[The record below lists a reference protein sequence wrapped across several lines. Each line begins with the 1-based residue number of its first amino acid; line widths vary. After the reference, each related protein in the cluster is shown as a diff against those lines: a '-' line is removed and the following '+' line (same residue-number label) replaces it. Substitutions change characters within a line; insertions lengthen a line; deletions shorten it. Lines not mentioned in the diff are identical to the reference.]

1 MSQGTA
7 SVPSS
12 STSPAGGMHAP
23 SSRAALILGALG
35 VVYGDIGT
43 SPLYT
48 LRACLTGLSVHTDLE
63 PAHLLGV
70 LSILFWMLMVVVSLK
85 YVTLVLRADN
95 RGEGGTLALLELA
108 VRAREGK
115 LRWVLIVLGIFG
127 AALFYGDS
135 MITPAISVLSALEGI
150 GIVSHTL
157 DAWVVPIAL
166 VVLIALFA
174 IQSHGT
180 GAMGK
185 LFGPVMLL
193 WFSTLA
199 ALGAWQ
205 IWLTP
210 EVLAALNPMWGL
222 RFIVEFPWISFVL
235 LGAVVLALTGAEALY
250 ADMGH
255 FGRPAIRGAW
265 FSMVLPA
272 LTLCYFGQGAL
283 LLRDPTAIRN
293 PFFLMAPEWGLA
305 PLVALAT
312 IATIVASQAV
322 ISGAYSVTRQAVQL
336 GFWPRMQILH
346 TSAVEKGQIYLPQV
360 NALLLCAVL
369 VLVLWFRNSD
379 NLAAAYGFA
388 VTGTMLTTSVL
399 AFAVLPRGS
408 TGIKR
413 VMWFLVLGLLLLLDV
428 LLFSANVFKIHE
440 GGWLPLAVAIVVFTL
455 MMTWRR
461 GRRLLSD
468 MQQRDRQPLKEFMEQ
483 LEEYPPSRVP
493 GTAIFMT
500 MNSGNVPPALLH
512 NLKHNKV
519 LHDHVLFLTI
529 LVADVPYVSPEERF
543 QVDKLSASSWAA
555 TVNYGFKEDP
565 DVPEALRLVAEAYPE
580 LDLEPM
586 RTSFFLSRQTV
597 VAAKKPAL
605 WRWRR
610 ALFSFMARNSTR
622 STKFFKIPAN
632 RVVEMGMQVEL

>member
-1 MSQGTA
+1 MTHTA
-7 SVPSS
+7 
-12 STSPAGGMHAP
+12 AGAPRDAKTAIHAP
-23 SSRAALILGALG
+23 SSRMALMLGALG

-48 LRACLTGLSVHTDLE
+48 LRACLNTIDDLQ
-63 PAHLLGV
+63 PAHVLGV
-70 LSILFWMLMVVVSLK
+70 LSILFWLLMIVVSLK

-108 VRAREGK
+108 VRGREGRA
-115 LRWVLIVLGIFG
+115 RWLLIVLGIFG

-150 GIVSHTL
+150 SIVSHTL
-157 DAWVVPIAL
+157 EPWVVPVAL
-166 VVLIALFA
+166 VVLVALFA

-180 GAMGK
+180 GAVGK
-185 LFGPVMLL
+185 LFGPIMAL
-193 WFSTLA
+193 WFATLA
-199 ALGAWQ
+199 VLGGYQ

-210 EVLAALNPMWGL
+210 EVLAALNPVWAL
-222 RFIVEFPWISFVL
+222 RFIAEFPVMSFLL

-255 FGRPAIRGAW
+255 FGRPAIRRAW
-265 FSMVLPA
+265 FAMVLPA

-283 LLRDPTAIRN
+283 LLRDPAAIRN

-305 PLVALAT
+305 ALVGLAT
-312 IATIVASQAV
+312 VATVVASQAV
-322 ISGAYSVTRQAVQL
+322 ISGAFSVTRQAVQL

-369 VLVLWFRNSD
+369 VLVLLFRNSE

-399 AFAVLPRGS
+399 AFAVLPRDS
-408 TGIKR
+408 TGGKR
-413 VMWFLVLGLLLLLDV
+413 VLWMV
-428 LLFSANVFKIHE
+428 LLGALLVIDILLFGANIFKIHE
-440 GGWLPLAVAIVVFTL
+440 GGWLPLLVGVVVFTL

-461 GRRLLSD
+461 GRRLLAD
-468 MQQRDRQPLKEFMEQ
+468 MQARDRQPLREFMTQ
-483 LEEYPPSRVP
+483 LEAFPPARVQ

-500 MNSGNVPPALLH
+500 MNAGNVPPALLH

-519 LHDHVLFLTI
+519 LHDHVLFLSI
-529 LVADVPYVSPEERF
+529 RVADVPYVSEDERF
-543 QVDKLSASSWAA
+543 DMHKISASSWQASI
-555 TVNYGFKEDP
+555 NYGFKEDP
-565 DVPEALRLVAEAYPE
+565 DVPDALRQVAEAYPE
-580 LDLEPM
+580 IDLEPM
-586 RTSFFLSRQTV
+586 RTSFYLSRQTV
-597 VAAKKPAL
+597 VAARRPAMA
-605 WRWRR
+605 RWRR
-610 ALFSFMARNSTR
+610 ALFAFMARNSTR
-622 STKFFKIPAN
+622 STRFFKIPPN

>member
-1 MSQGTA
+1 MTHTA
-7 SVPSS
+7 
-12 STSPAGGMHAP
+12 AGAPRDAKTAIHAP
-23 SSRAALILGALG
+23 SSRMALMLGALG

-48 LRACLTGLSVHTDLE
+48 LRACLNTIDDLQ
-63 PAHLLGV
+63 PAHVLGV
-70 LSILFWMLMVVVSLK
+70 LSILFWLLMIVVSLK

-108 VRAREGK
+108 VRGREGRA
-115 LRWVLIVLGIFG
+115 RWLLIVLGIFG

-150 GIVSHTL
+150 SIVSHTL
-157 DAWVVPIAL
+157 EPWVVPVAL
-166 VVLIALFA
+166 VVLVALFA

-180 GAMGK
+180 GAVGK
-185 LFGPVMLL
+185 LFGPIMAL
-193 WFSTLA
+193 WFATLA
-199 ALGAWQ
+199 VLGGYQ
-205 IWLTP
+205 VWLTP
-210 EVLAALNPMWGL
+210 EVLAALNPVWAL
-222 RFIVEFPWISFVL
+222 RFIAEFPVMSFLL

-255 FGRPAIRGAW
+255 FGRPAIRRAW
-265 FSMVLPA
+265 FAMVLPA

-283 LLRDPTAIRN
+283 LLRDPAAIRN

-305 PLVALAT
+305 ALVGLAT
-312 IATIVASQAV
+312 VATVVASQAV
-322 ISGAYSVTRQAVQL
+322 ISGAFSVTRQAVQL

-369 VLVLWFRNSD
+369 VLVLLFRNSE

-408 TGIKR
+408 TGGKR
-413 VMWFLVLGLLLLLDV
+413 ALWMV
-428 LLFSANVFKIHE
+428 LLGALLAIDILLFGANIFKIHE
-440 GGWLPLAVAIVVFTL
+440 GGWLPLLVGVVVFTL

-461 GRRLLSD
+461 GRRLLAD
-468 MQQRDRQPLKEFMEQ
+468 MQARDRQPLREFMTQ
-483 LEEYPPSRVP
+483 LEAFPPARVQ

-500 MNSGNVPPALLH
+500 MNAGNVPPALLH

-519 LHDHVLFLTI
+519 LHDHVLFLSI
-529 LVADVPYVSPEERF
+529 RVADVPYVSDDERF
-543 QVDKLSASSWAA
+543 EMHKVSASSWQASI
-555 TVNYGFKEDP
+555 NYGFKEDP
-565 DVPEALRLVAEAYPE
+565 DVPEALRQVAEAYPE
-580 LDLEPM
+580 IDLEPM
-586 RTSFFLSRQTV
+586 RTSFYLSRQTV
-597 VAAKKPAL
+597 VAARRPAMA
-605 WRWRR
+605 RWRR
-610 ALFSFMARNSTR
+610 ALFAFMARNATR
-622 STKFFKIPAN
+622 STRFFKIPPN

>member
-1 MSQGTA
+1 MTHTA
-7 SVPSS
+7 
-12 STSPAGGMHAP
+12 AGAPRDAKTAIHAP
-23 SSRAALILGALG
+23 SSRMALMLGALG

-48 LRACLTGLSVHTDLE
+48 LRACLNTIDDLQ
-63 PAHLLGV
+63 PAHVLGV
-70 LSILFWMLMVVVSLK
+70 LSILFWLLMIVVSLK

-108 VRAREGK
+108 VRGREGRA
-115 LRWVLIVLGIFG
+115 RWLLIVLGIFG

-150 GIVSHTL
+150 SIVSHTL
-157 DAWVVPIAL
+157 EPWVVPVAL
-166 VVLIALFA
+166 VVLVALFA

-180 GAMGK
+180 GAVGK
-185 LFGPVMLL
+185 LFGPIMAL
-193 WFSTLA
+193 WFATLA
-199 ALGAWQ
+199 VLGGYQ
-205 IWLTP
+205 VWLTP
-210 EVLAALNPMWGL
+210 EVLAALNPVWAL
-222 RFIVEFPWISFVL
+222 RFIAEFPVMSFLL

-255 FGRPAIRGAW
+255 FGRPAIRRAW
-265 FSMVLPA
+265 FAMVLPA

-283 LLRDPTAIRN
+283 LLRDPAAIRN

-305 PLVALAT
+305 ALVGLAT
-312 IATIVASQAV
+312 VATVVASQAV
-322 ISGAYSVTRQAVQL
+322 ISGAFSVTRQAVQL

-369 VLVLWFRNSD
+369 VLVLLFRNSE

-408 TGIKR
+408 TGGKR
-413 VMWFLVLGLLLLLDV
+413 VLWMV
-428 LLFSANVFKIHE
+428 LLGALLVIDILLFGANIFKIHE
-440 GGWLPLAVAIVVFTL
+440 GGWLPLLVGVVVFTL

-461 GRRLLSD
+461 GRRLLAD
-468 MQQRDRQPLKEFMEQ
+468 MQARDRQPLREFMTQ
-483 LEEYPPSRVP
+483 LEAFPPARVQ

-500 MNSGNVPPALLH
+500 MNAGNVPPALLH

-519 LHDHVLFLTI
+519 LHDHVLFLSI
-529 LVADVPYVSPEERF
+529 RVADVPYVSDDERF
-543 QVDKLSASSWAA
+543 EMHKVSASSWQASI
-555 TVNYGFKEDP
+555 NYGFKEDP
-565 DVPEALRLVAEAYPE
+565 DVPDALRQVAEAYPE
-580 LDLEPM
+580 IDLEPM
-586 RTSFFLSRQTV
+586 RTSFYLSRQTV
-597 VAAKKPAL
+597 VAARRPAMA
-605 WRWRR
+605 RWRR
-610 ALFSFMARNSTR
+610 ALFAFMARNATR
-622 STKFFKIPAN
+622 STRFFKIPPN

>member
-1 MSQGTA
+1 MSQGTVSSA
-7 SVPSS
+7 SLPPGHPGS
-12 STSPAGGMHAP
+12 AHAP

-85 YVTLVLRADN
+85 YVMLVLRADN

-115 LRWVLIVLGIFG
+115 LRWILIVLGIFG

-157 DAWVVPIAL
+157 DRWVVPIAL

-174 IQSHGT
+174 IQSRGT
-180 GAMGK
+180 ATMGK
-185 LFGPVMLL
+185 LFGPVMFL
-193 WFSTLA
+193 WFATLA
-199 ALGAWQ
+199 ALGGWQ
-205 IWLTP
+205 IWQTP
-210 EVLAALNPMWGL
+210 EILAALNPIWGL
-222 RFIVEFPWISFVL
+222 RFIVEAPWVSFVL

-255 FGRPAIRGAW
+255 FGRPAIRRAW

-312 IATIVASQAV
+312 VATIVASQAV

-399 AFAVLPRGS
+399 AFAVLPRGT
-408 TGIKR
+408 TGVKR
-413 VMWFLVLGLLLLLDV
+413 MMWFLVLGLLLLLDV

-440 GGWLPLAVAIVVFTL
+440 GGWLPLVVAIAVFTL

-461 GRRLLSD
+461 GRHLLSD

-483 LEEYPPSRVP
+483 LEQYPPSRVP

-500 MNSGNVPPALLH
+500 MNSGNVPSALLH

-519 LHDHVLFLTI
+519 LHDQVLFLTI
-529 LVADVPYVSPEERF
+529 LSADVPYIAPEERF
-543 QVDKLSASSWAA
+543 EVNRLSASSWSA
-555 TVNYGFKEDP
+555 TINYGFKEDP
-565 DVPEALRLVAEAYPE
+565 DVPEALRLIAEGYPE

-605 WRWRR
+605 SRWRR
-610 ALFSFMARNSTR
+610 AIFSFMARNSTR

>member
-1 MSQGTA
+1 MTHTTA
-7 SVPSS
+7 GAPRDAK
-12 STSPAGGMHAP
+12 TAIHAP
-23 SSRAALILGALG
+23 SSRMALMLGALG

-48 LRACLTGLSVHTDLE
+48 LRACLNTIDDLQ
-63 PAHLLGV
+63 PAHVLGV
-70 LSILFWMLMVVVSLK
+70 LSILFWLLMIVVSLK

-108 VRAREGK
+108 VRGREGRA
-115 LRWVLIVLGIFG
+115 RWLLIVLGIFG

-150 GIVSHTL
+150 SIVSHTL
-157 DAWVVPIAL
+157 EPWVVPVAL
-166 VVLIALFA
+166 VVLVALFA

-180 GAMGK
+180 GAVGK
-185 LFGPVMLL
+185 LFGPIMAL
-193 WFSTLA
+193 WFATLA
-199 ALGAWQ
+199 VLGGYQ
-205 IWLTP
+205 VWLTP
-210 EVLAALNPMWGL
+210 EVLAALNPVWAL
-222 RFIVEFPWISFVL
+222 RFIAEFPMMSFLL

-255 FGRPAIRGAW
+255 FGRPAIRRAW
-265 FSMVLPA
+265 FAMVLPA

-283 LLRDPTAIRN
+283 LLRDPAAIRN

-305 PLVALAT
+305 ALVGLAT
-312 IATIVASQAV
+312 VATVVASQAV
-322 ISGAYSVTRQAVQL
+322 ISGAFSVTRQAVQL

-369 VLVLWFRNSD
+369 VLVLLFRNSE

-408 TGIKR
+408 TGGKR
-413 VMWFLVLGLLLLLDV
+413 VLWMV
-428 LLFSANVFKIHE
+428 LLGALLVIDILLFGANIFKIHE
-440 GGWLPLAVAIVVFTL
+440 GGWLPLLVGVAVFTL

-461 GRRLLSD
+461 GRRLLAD
-468 MQQRDRQPLKEFMEQ
+468 MQARDRQPLREFMTQ
-483 LEEYPPSRVP
+483 LEAFPPARVQ

-500 MNSGNVPPALLH
+500 MNAGNVPPALLH

-519 LHDHVLFLTI
+519 LHDHVLFLSI
-529 LVADVPYVSPEERF
+529 RVADVPYVSDDERF
-543 QVDKLSASSWAA
+543 EMHKVSASSWQASI
-555 TVNYGFKEDP
+555 NYGFKEDP
-565 DVPEALRLVAEAYPE
+565 DVPDALRQVAEAYPE
-580 LDLEPM
+580 IDLEPM
-586 RTSFFLSRQTV
+586 RTSFYLSRQTV
-597 VAAKKPAL
+597 VAARRPAMA
-605 WRWRR
+605 RWRR
-610 ALFSFMARNSTR
+610 ALFAFMARNATR
-622 STKFFKIPAN
+622 STRFFKIPPN

>member
-1 MSQGTA
+1 MTHTA
-7 SVPSS
+7 
-12 STSPAGGMHAP
+12 AGAPRDAKTAIHAP
-23 SSRAALILGALG
+23 SSRMALMLGALG

-48 LRACLTGLSVHTDLE
+48 LRACLNTIDDLQ
-63 PAHLLGV
+63 PAHVLGV
-70 LSILFWMLMVVVSLK
+70 LSILFWLLMIVVSLK

-108 VRAREGK
+108 VRGREGRA
-115 LRWVLIVLGIFG
+115 RWLLIVLGIFG

-150 GIVSHTL
+150 SIVSHTL
-157 DAWVVPIAL
+157 EPWVVPVAL
-166 VVLIALFA
+166 VVLVALFA

-180 GAMGK
+180 GAVGK
-185 LFGPVMLL
+185 LFGPIMAL
-193 WFSTLA
+193 WFATLA
-199 ALGAWQ
+199 VLGGYQ

-210 EVLAALNPMWGL
+210 EVLAALNPVWAL
-222 RFIVEFPWISFVL
+222 RFIAEFPVMSFLL

-255 FGRPAIRGAW
+255 FGRPAIRRAW
-265 FSMVLPA
+265 FAMVLPA

-283 LLRDPTAIRN
+283 LLRDPAAIRN

-305 PLVALAT
+305 ALVGLAT
-312 IATIVASQAV
+312 VATVVASQAV
-322 ISGAYSVTRQAVQL
+322 ISGAFSVTRQAVQL

-369 VLVLWFRNSD
+369 VLVLLFRNSE

-399 AFAVLPRGS
+399 AFAVLPRDS
-408 TGIKR
+408 TGGKR
-413 VMWFLVLGLLLLLDV
+413 VLWMV
-428 LLFSANVFKIHE
+428 LLGALLVIDILLFGANIFKIHE
-440 GGWLPLAVAIVVFTL
+440 GGWLPLLVGVVVFTL

-461 GRRLLSD
+461 GRRLLAD
-468 MQQRDRQPLKEFMEQ
+468 MQARDRQPLREFMTQ
-483 LEEYPPSRVP
+483 LEAFPPARVQ

-500 MNSGNVPPALLH
+500 MNAGNVPPALLH

-519 LHDHVLFLTI
+519 LHDHVLFLSI
-529 LVADVPYVSPEERF
+529 RVADVPYVSEDKRF
-543 QVDKLSASSWAA
+543 EMHKISASSWQASI
-555 TVNYGFKEDP
+555 NYGFKEDP
-565 DVPEALRLVAEAYPE
+565 DVPDALRQVAEAYPE
-580 LDLEPM
+580 IDLEPM
-586 RTSFFLSRQTV
+586 RTSFYLSRQTV
-597 VAAKKPAL
+597 VAARRPAMA
-605 WRWRR
+605 RWRR
-610 ALFSFMARNSTR
+610 ALFAFMARNSTR
-622 STKFFKIPAN
+622 STRFFKIPPN

>member
-1 MSQGTA
+1 M
-7 SVPSS
+7 
-12 STSPAGGMHAP
+12 
-23 SSRAALILGALG
+23 
-35 VVYGDIGT
+35 
-43 SPLYT
+43 
-48 LRACLTGLSVHTDLE
+48 
-63 PAHLLGV
+63 
-70 LSILFWMLMVVVSLK
+70 
-85 YVTLVLRADN
+85 
-95 RGEGGTLALLELA
+95 
-108 VRAREGK
+108 
-115 LRWVLIVLGIFG
+115 
-127 AALFYGDS
+127 
-135 MITPAISVLSALEGI
+135 
-150 GIVSHTL
+150 
-157 DAWVVPIAL
+157 
-166 VVLIALFA
+166 
-174 IQSHGT
+174 
-180 GAMGK
+180 
-185 LFGPVMLL
+185 
-193 WFSTLA
+193 
-199 ALGAWQ
+199 
-205 IWLTP
+205 
-210 EVLAALNPMWGL
+210 
-222 RFIVEFPWISFVL
+222 

-255 FGRPAIRGAW
+255 FGRPAIRRAW
-265 FSMVLPA
+265 FSMVMPA

-283 LLRDPTAIRN
+283 LLRDPEAIRN
-293 PFFLMAPEWGLA
+293 PFFLMAPDWGLA

-312 IATIVASQAV
+312 VATVVASQAV

-369 VLVLWFRNSD
+369 VLVLVFRNSD

-408 TGIKR
+408 TGAKR
-413 VMWFLVLGLLLLLDV
+413 MLWLVALGLLLLFDV

-440 GGWLPLAVAIVVFTL
+440 GGWLPLVVAIVVFTL

-461 GRRLLSD
+461 GRRLLSE

-519 LHDHVLFLTI
+519 LHDHV
-529 LVADVPYVSPEERF
+529 VPDHPGRGRALRVRGRTLHG
-543 QVDKLSASSWAA
+543 QQAQRLQLA
-555 TVNYGFKEDP
+555 GHG
-565 DVPEALRLVAEAYPE
+565 ALRLQGRSGRAGHPAPGGRGLPE
-580 LDLEPM
+580 IDLEPM
-586 RTSFFLSRQTV
+586 RTSYFLSRQTV

-610 ALFSFMARNSTR
+610 VVFSFMARNATR

>member
-1 MSQGTA
+1 MFKKI
-7 SVPSS
+7 VF
-12 STSPAGGMHAP
+12 AG
-23 SSRAALILGALG
+23 
-35 VVYGDIGT
+35 
-43 SPLYT
+43 
-48 LRACLTGLSVHTDLE
+48 
-63 PAHLLGV
+63 LLG
-70 LSILFWMLMVVVSLK
+70 LASL
-85 YVTLVLRADN
+85 AP
-95 RGEGGTLALLELA
+95 
-108 VRAREGK
+108 
-115 LRWVLIVLGIFG
+115 
-127 AALFYGDS
+127 AAQDVYKR
-135 MITPAISVLSALEGI
+135 
-150 GIVSHTL
+150 
-157 DAWVVPIAL
+157 
-166 VVLIALFA
+166 
-174 IQSHGT
+174 Q
-180 GAMGK
+180 
-185 LFGPVMLL
+185 
-193 WFSTLA
+193 
-199 ALGAWQ
+199 
-205 IWLTP
+205 
-210 EVLAALNPMWGL
+210 
-222 RFIVEFPWISFVL
+222 
-235 LGAVVLALTGAEALY
+235 
-250 ADMGH
+250 
-255 FGRPAIRGAW
+255 
-265 FSMVLPA
+265 

-283 LLRDPTAIRN
+283 LLRDPSAIRN
-293 PFFLMAPEWGLA
+293 PFFMMAPEWGLA

-312 IATIVASQAV
+312 VATIVASQAV

-369 VLVLWFRNSD
+369 VLVLLFRNSD

-399 AFAVLPRGS
+399 AFAVLPRGT
-408 TGIKR
+408 TGAKR
-413 VMWFLVLGLLLLLDV
+413 MLWFVVLGLLLLFDV

-440 GGWLPLAVAIVVFTL
+440 GGWLPLVVAIVVFTL

-483 LEEYPPSRVP
+483 LEAYPPSRVP

-529 LVADVPYVSPEERF
+529 RVADVPYVSAEERF
-543 QVDKLSASSWAA
+543 SVTKMSASSWAA
-555 TVNYGFKEDP
+555 TINYGFKEDP

-586 RTSFFLSRQTV
+586 RTSYFLSRQTV
-597 VAAKKPAL
+597 VAARKPAL

-610 ALFSFMARNSTR
+610 AVFSFMARNSTR

>member
-1 MSQGTA
+1 MTHTA
-7 SVPSS
+7 
-12 STSPAGGMHAP
+12 AGAPRDAKTAIHAP
-23 SSRAALILGALG
+23 SSRMALMLGALG

-48 LRACLTGLSVHTDLE
+48 LRACLNTIDDLQ
-63 PAHLLGV
+63 PAHVLGV
-70 LSILFWMLMVVVSLK
+70 LSILFWLLMIVVSLK

-108 VRAREGK
+108 VRGREGRA
-115 LRWVLIVLGIFG
+115 RWLLIVLGIFG

-150 GIVSHTL
+150 SIVSHTL
-157 DAWVVPIAL
+157 EPWVVPVAL
-166 VVLIALFA
+166 VVLVALFA

-180 GAMGK
+180 GAVGK
-185 LFGPVMLL
+185 LFGPIMAL
-193 WFSTLA
+193 WFATLA
-199 ALGAWQ
+199 VLGGYQ

-210 EVLAALNPMWGL
+210 EVLAALNPVWAL
-222 RFIVEFPWISFVL
+222 RFIAEFPVMSFLL

-255 FGRPAIRGAW
+255 FGRPAIRRAW
-265 FSMVLPA
+265 FAMVLPA

-283 LLRDPTAIRN
+283 LLRDPAAIRN

-305 PLVALAT
+305 ALVGLAT
-312 IATIVASQAV
+312 VATVVASQAV
-322 ISGAYSVTRQAVQL
+322 ISGAFSVTRQAVQL

-369 VLVLWFRNSD
+369 VLVLLFRNSE

-399 AFAVLPRGS
+399 AFAVLPRDS
-408 TGIKR
+408 TGGKR
-413 VMWFLVLGLLLLLDV
+413 VLWMV
-428 LLFSANVFKIHE
+428 LLGALLVIDILLFGANIFKIHE
-440 GGWLPLAVAIVVFTL
+440 GGWLPLLVRVVVFTL

-461 GRRLLSD
+461 GRRLLAD
-468 MQQRDRQPLKEFMEQ
+468 MQARDRQPLREFMTQ
-483 LEEYPPSRVP
+483 LEAFPPARVQ

-500 MNSGNVPPALLH
+500 MNAGNVPPALLH

-519 LHDHVLFLTI
+519 LHDHVLFLSI
-529 LVADVPYVSPEERF
+529 RVADVPYVSEDERF
-543 QVDKLSASSWAA
+543 EMHKISASSWQASI
-555 TVNYGFKEDP
+555 NYGFKEDP
-565 DVPEALRLVAEAYPE
+565 DVPDALRQVAEAYPE
-580 LDLEPM
+580 IDLEPM
-586 RTSFFLSRQTV
+586 RTSFYLSRQTV
-597 VAAKKPAL
+597 VAARRPAMA
-605 WRWRR
+605 RWRR
-610 ALFSFMARNSTR
+610 ALFAFMARNSTR
-622 STKFFKIPAN
+622 STRFFKIPPN

>member
-1 MSQGTA
+1 MTQTA
-7 SVPSS
+7 
-12 STSPAGGMHAP
+12 AGAPRDAKTAVHAP
-23 SSRAALILGALG
+23 SSRMALMLGALG

-48 LRACLTGLSVHTDLE
+48 LRACLNTIDDLQ
-63 PAHLLGV
+63 PAHVLGV
-70 LSILFWMLMVVVSLK
+70 LSILFWLLMIVVSLK

-108 VRAREGK
+108 VRGREGRA
-115 LRWVLIVLGIFG
+115 RWLLIVLGIFG

-150 GIVSHTL
+150 SIVSHTL
-157 DAWVVPIAL
+157 EPWVVPVAL
-166 VVLIALFA
+166 VVLVALFA

-180 GAMGK
+180 GAVGK
-185 LFGPVMLL
+185 LFGPIMAL
-193 WFSTLA
+193 WFATLA
-199 ALGAWQ
+199 VLGGYQ

-210 EVLAALNPMWGL
+210 EVLAALNPVWAL
-222 RFIVEFPWISFVL
+222 RFITEFPVMSFLL

-255 FGRPAIRGAW
+255 FGRPAIRRAW
-265 FSMVLPA
+265 FAMVLPA

-283 LLRDPTAIRN
+283 LLRDPAAIRN

-305 PLVALAT
+305 ALVGLAT
-312 IATIVASQAV
+312 VATVVASQAV
-322 ISGAYSVTRQAVQL
+322 ISGAFSVTRQAVQL

-369 VLVLWFRNSD
+369 VLVLLFRNSE

-408 TGIKR
+408 TGGKR
-413 VMWFLVLGLLLLLDV
+413 ALWMV
-428 LLFSANVFKIHE
+428 LLGALLAIDILLFGANIFKIHE
-440 GGWLPLAVAIVVFTL
+440 GGWLPLLVGVVVFTL

-461 GRRLLSD
+461 GRRLLAE
-468 MQQRDRQPLKEFMEQ
+468 MQARDRQPLQEFMTQ
-483 LEEYPPSRVP
+483 LEAFPPARVQ

-500 MNSGNVPPALLH
+500 MNAGNVPPALLH

-519 LHDHVLFLTI
+519 LHDHVLFLSI
-529 LVADVPYVSPEERF
+529 RVADVPYVSDDERF
-543 QVDKLSASSWAA
+543 EMHKVSASSWQASI
-555 TVNYGFKEDP
+555 NYGFKEDP
-565 DVPEALRLVAEAYPE
+565 DVPEALRQVAEAYPE
-580 LDLEPM
+580 IDLEPM
-586 RTSFFLSRQTV
+586 RTSFYLSRQTV
-597 VAAKKPAL
+597 VAARRPAMA
-605 WRWRR
+605 RWRR
-610 ALFSFMARNSTR
+610 ALFAFMARNATR
-622 STKFFKIPAN
+622 STRFFKIPPN

>member
-1 MSQGTA
+1 
-7 SVPSS
+7 
-12 STSPAGGMHAP
+12 
-23 SSRAALILGALG
+23 
-35 VVYGDIGT
+35 
-43 SPLYT
+43 
-48 LRACLTGLSVHTDLE
+48 
-63 PAHLLGV
+63 
-70 LSILFWMLMVVVSLK
+70 MVVVSVK

-150 GIVSHTL
+150 SIVSHQL

-166 VVLIALFA
+166 VVLVALFA
-174 IQSHGT
+174 IQSRGT
-180 GAMGK
+180 GVMGK

-193 WFSTLA
+193 WFGTLA
-199 ALGAWQ
+199 VLGAWQ
-205 IWLTP
+205 IWQNP
-210 EVLAALNPMWGL
+210 DVLAALNPMYGL
-222 RFIVEFPWISFVL
+222 RFIVESPRISFVL

-255 FGRPAIRGAW
+255 FGRPAIRSAW
-265 FSMVLPA
+265 FSMVLPS

-293 PFFLMAPEWGLA
+293 PFFMMAPEWGLA

-312 IATIVASQAV
+312 VATIVASQAV

-369 VLVLWFRNSD
+369 VLVLWFRKSD
-379 NLAAAYGFA
+379 DLAAAYGFA

-408 TGIKR
+408 TGFKR
-413 VMWFLVLGLLLLLDV
+413 MLWFTGLGLLLLLDV
-428 LLFSANVFKIHE
+428 LLFSANVLKIPE
-440 GGWLPLAVAIVVFTL
+440 GGWLPLVVAIAVFTL

-468 MQQRDRQPLKEFMEQ
+468 MQQRDRQPLKEFMAQ

-543 QVDKLSASSWAA
+543 VVEKLSASSWTA

-605 WRWRR
+605 SRWRR
-610 ALFSFMARNSTR
+610 AVFSFMARNSTR

>member
-1 MSQGTA
+1 MTHTA
-7 SVPSS
+7 
-12 STSPAGGMHAP
+12 AGAPRDAKTAIHAP
-23 SSRAALILGALG
+23 SSRMALMLGALG

-48 LRACLTGLSVHTDLE
+48 LRACLNTIDDLQ
-63 PAHLLGV
+63 PAHVLGV
-70 LSILFWMLMVVVSLK
+70 LSILFWLLMIVVSLK

-108 VRAREGK
+108 VRGREGRA
-115 LRWVLIVLGIFG
+115 RWLLIVLGIFG

-150 GIVSHTL
+150 SIVSHTL
-157 DAWVVPIAL
+157 EPWVVPVAL
-166 VVLIALFA
+166 VVLVALFA

-180 GAMGK
+180 GAVGK
-185 LFGPVMLL
+185 LFGPIMAL
-193 WFSTLA
+193 WFATLA
-199 ALGAWQ
+199 VLGGYQ

-210 EVLAALNPMWGL
+210 EVLAALNPVWAL
-222 RFIVEFPWISFVL
+222 RFIAEFPVMSFLL

-255 FGRPAIRGAW
+255 FGRPAIRRAW
-265 FSMVLPA
+265 FAMVSPA

-283 LLRDPTAIRN
+283 LLRDPAAIRN

-305 PLVALAT
+305 ALVGLAT
-312 IATIVASQAV
+312 VATVVASQAV
-322 ISGAYSVTRQAVQL
+322 ISGAFSVTRQAVQL

-369 VLVLWFRNSD
+369 VLVLLFRNSE

-399 AFAVLPRGS
+399 AFAVLPRDS
-408 TGIKR
+408 TGGKR
-413 VMWFLVLGLLLLLDV
+413 VLWMV
-428 LLFSANVFKIHE
+428 LLGALLVIDILLFGANIFKIHE
-440 GGWLPLAVAIVVFTL
+440 GGWLPLLVGVVVFTL

-461 GRRLLSD
+461 GRRLLAD
-468 MQQRDRQPLKEFMEQ
+468 MQARDRQPLREFMTQ
-483 LEEYPPSRVP
+483 LEAFPPARVQ

-500 MNSGNVPPALLH
+500 MNAGNVPPALLH

-519 LHDHVLFLTI
+519 LHDHVLFLSI
-529 LVADVPYVSPEERF
+529 RVADVPYVSEDERF
-543 QVDKLSASSWAA
+543 EMHKISASSWQASI
-555 TVNYGFKEDP
+555 NYGFKEDP
-565 DVPEALRLVAEAYPE
+565 DVPDALRQVAEAYPE
-580 LDLEPM
+580 IDLEPM
-586 RTSFFLSRQTV
+586 RTSFYLSRQTV
-597 VAAKKPAL
+597 VAARRPAMA
-605 WRWRR
+605 RWRR
-610 ALFSFMARNSTR
+610 ALFAFMARNSTR
-622 STKFFKIPAN
+622 STRFFKIPPN

>member
-1 MSQGTA
+1 MSQPTSSVTPAAGVPA
-7 SVPSS
+7 HVPS
-12 STSPAGGMHAP
+12 
-23 SSRAALILGALG
+23 RQAALMLGALG

-48 LRACLTGLSVHTDLE
+48 LRACLTGFADLE
-63 PAHLLGV
+63 PAHILGV
-70 LSILFWMLMVVVSLK
+70 LSILFWLLMLVVSFK
-85 YVTLVLRADN
+85 YVMLVLRADN

-108 VRAREGK
+108 VRGRTGK
-115 LRWVLIVLGIFG
+115 LRWLLIVLGIFG

-157 DAWVVPIAL
+157 DPWIVPMAL
-166 VVLIALFA
+166 IVLVALFV
-174 IQSHGT
+174 IQSRGT

-185 LFGPVMLL
+185 LFGPVMGL
-193 WFSTLA
+193 WFLTLA
-199 ALGAWQ
+199 VLGGWQ
-205 IWLTP
+205 IWQAP
-210 EVLAALNPMWGL
+210 QILAALNPIWAL
-222 RFIVEFPWISFVL
+222 RFIVELPLMSFLL

-255 FGRPAIRGAW
+255 FGRPAIRRAW
-265 FSMVLPA
+265 FAAVLPA

-293 PFFLMAPEWGLA
+293 PFFLMAPEWGLV
-305 PLVALAT
+305 PLVVLAT
-312 IATIVASQAV
+312 IATVVASQAV

-346 TSAVEKGQIYLPQV
+346 TSAIEKGQIYLPQV

-369 VLVLWFRNSD
+369 VLVVLFQDSES
-379 NLAAAYGFA
+379 LAAAYGFA

-399 AFAVLPRGS
+399 AFAVLPRGC
-408 TGIKR
+408 TGGKR
-413 VMWFLVLGLLLLLDV
+413 VLWLVTLGV
-428 LLFSANVFKIHE
+428 LLVVDILLFGANIFKIHE
-440 GGWLPLAVAIVVFTL
+440 GGWLPLVVGIVVFTL

-461 GRRLLSD
+461 GRHLLAE
-468 MQQRDRQPLKEFMEQ
+468 MQARDRQPVASFMEQ
-483 LEEYPPSRVP
+483 LEAYPPARVQ

-500 MNSGNVPPALLH
+500 MNPDHVPPALLH

-519 LHDHVLFLTI
+519 LHEHVIFLTI
-529 LVADVPYVSPEERF
+529 KVADVPYIAAHERF
-543 QVDKLSASSWAA
+543 VVEKISASSW
-555 TVNYGFKEDP
+555 TVVIHYGFKEDP

-580 LDLEPM
+580 IDLEPM
-586 RTSFFLSRQTV
+586 RTSFYLSRQTV
-597 VAAKKPAL
+597 VAARRPAL
-605 WRWRR
+605 SGWRR
-610 ALFSFMARNSTR
+610 AVFSFLARNSTR
-622 STKFFKIPAN
+622 STKFFKIPPN

>member
-1 MSQGTA
+1 MTHTA
-7 SVPSS
+7 
-12 STSPAGGMHAP
+12 AGAPRDAKTAIHAP
-23 SSRAALILGALG
+23 SSRMVLMLGALG

-48 LRACLTGLSVHTDLE
+48 LRACLNTIDDLQ
-63 PAHLLGV
+63 PAHVLGV
-70 LSILFWMLMVVVSLK
+70 LSILFWLLMIVVSLK

-108 VRAREGK
+108 VRGREGRA
-115 LRWVLIVLGIFG
+115 RWLLIVLGIFG

-150 GIVSHTL
+150 SIVSHTL
-157 DAWVVPIAL
+157 EPWVVPVAL
-166 VVLIALFA
+166 VVLVALFA

-180 GAMGK
+180 GAVGK
-185 LFGPVMLL
+185 LFGPIMAL
-193 WFSTLA
+193 WFATLA
-199 ALGAWQ
+199 VLGGYQ

-210 EVLAALNPMWGL
+210 EVLAALNPVWAL
-222 RFIVEFPWISFVL
+222 RFIAEFPVMSFLL

-255 FGRPAIRGAW
+255 FGRPAIRRAW
-265 FSMVLPA
+265 FAMVLPA

-283 LLRDPTAIRN
+283 LLRDPAAIRN

-305 PLVALAT
+305 ALVGLAT
-312 IATIVASQAV
+312 VATVVASQAV
-322 ISGAYSVTRQAVQL
+322 ISGAFSVTRQAVQL

-369 VLVLWFRNSD
+369 VLVLLFRNSE

-399 AFAVLPRGS
+399 AFAVLPRDS
-408 TGIKR
+408 TGGKR
-413 VMWFLVLGLLLLLDV
+413 VLWMV
-428 LLFSANVFKIHE
+428 LLGALLVIDILLFGANIFKIHE
-440 GGWLPLAVAIVVFTL
+440 GGWLPLLVGVVVFTL

-461 GRRLLSD
+461 GRRLLAD
-468 MQQRDRQPLKEFMEQ
+468 MQARDRQPLREFMTQ
-483 LEEYPPSRVP
+483 LEAFPPARVQ

-500 MNSGNVPPALLH
+500 MNAGNVPPALLH

-519 LHDHVLFLTI
+519 LHDHVLFLSI
-529 LVADVPYVSPEERF
+529 RVADVPYVSEDERF
-543 QVDKLSASSWAA
+543 EMHKISASSWQASI
-555 TVNYGFKEDP
+555 NYGFKEDP
-565 DVPEALRLVAEAYPE
+565 DVPDALRQVAEAYPE
-580 LDLEPM
+580 IDLEPM
-586 RTSFFLSRQTV
+586 RTSFYLSRQTV
-597 VAAKKPAL
+597 VAARRPAMA
-605 WRWRR
+605 RWRR
-610 ALFSFMARNSTR
+610 ALFAFMARNSTR
-622 STKFFKIPAN
+622 STRFFKIPPN